1 MPASALTVRCVSSI
15 SGAVVVPEVELG
27 ETAV

>member
-15 SGAVVVPEVELG
+15 SGAVVVPNVERGEV
-27 ETAV
+27 AV

>member
-1 MPASALTVRCVSSI
+1 MPARALTVRCVSSI

-27 ETAV
+27 EIAV